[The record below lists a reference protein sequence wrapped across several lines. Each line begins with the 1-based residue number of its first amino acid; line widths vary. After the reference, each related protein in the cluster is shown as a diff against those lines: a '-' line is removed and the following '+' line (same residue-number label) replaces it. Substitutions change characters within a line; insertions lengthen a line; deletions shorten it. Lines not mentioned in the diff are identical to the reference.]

1 MERMSVSCV
10 TFALAFKVS
19 VFSQSE
25 VILINFPITDIWIN
39 KIGFKIE
46 QALKTDFKDQDKVR
60 VKTTNACS
68 NIMIDGWSSGEAG
81 SRILFSPD

>member
-1 MERMSVSCV
+1 MERMSGLYV

-25 VILINFPITDIWIN
+25 VILINFHIWIN
-39 KIGFKIE
+39 IIGFKIE

-60 VKTTNACS
+60 VKKTTNACS
-68 NIMIDGWSSGEAG
+68 NIMIFGRRRKSNIVFA
-81 SRILFSPD
+81 RLK

>member
-1 MERMSVSCV
+1 MSGIVRYHF
-10 TFALAFKVS
+10 FATLKVS

-39 KIGFKIE
+39 IIGFKIE
-46 QALKTDFKDQDKVR
+46 QALKSDFKNQDKVR
-60 VKTTNACS
+60 VRTTNACS
-68 NIMIDGWSSGEAG
+68 NIMIDGRFSGEAG